1 MYDYLLFPTEFNR
14 GSVMYMKLCFL
25 LLCSVFITPVFSQE
39 NKAVDF
45 DKKFHQD
52 SVKLWTRN
60 LLDVMLTGHPGFY
73 WYTPKERF
81 DVIIDSTLQT
91 VTDSLNTLDF
101 YRKVKPL
108 IAQIG
113 CLHTGIVLPEAYEKA
128 MEETKTFIP
137 LEIFI
142 DENRKVFITK
152 NHSENE
158 SIPIKGE
165 LLFINGKPIA
175 SIINTLVKAIP
186 SDGYNVTEKILA
198 LNLRFPF
205 WYQSMIEMTDTF
217 TVKIAS
223 ENTVQEYKIKGI
235 TPEVFPSYEKFA
247 SIHKEQLSFEIK
259 DDVGVLK
266 IQTFAKSLIKKNG
279 QNFKGF
285 IKDVFK
291 TLEERETENLII
303 DLRYNTG
310 GTDSNA
316 ALLASYFFEEEFRYW
331 DRIEVTESI
340 ANQVS
345 KGSAKIFY
353 SKPEKKDSTYLWK
366 GALLTK
372 EFKYYKPQKPAKHN
386 FKGNTY
392 LLTNGFCMSSAADF
406 IAILSDNEKAKVI
419 GEESAG
425 GYQGNTSG
433 LMPEVTMGG
442 VFVITVPL
450 NKYINAV
457 DPTKNIGR
465 GTIPDYPVTISLE
478 DWMSKKDVVKAA
490 AFDIIK
496 LN

>member
-1 MYDYLLFPTEFNR
+1 MRSKLLLFIICTICMLP
-14 GSVMYMKLCFL
+14 L
-25 LLCSVFITPVFSQE
+25 FSQE
-39 NKAVDF
+39 NQVVDF
-45 DKKFHQD
+45 RKKYHQD
-52 SVKLWTRN
+52 SIKKWTRD
-60 LLDVMLTGHPGFY
+60 LLGAMGTGHPGFY

-128 MEETKTFIP
+128 MEETKTYIP

-158 SIPIKGE
+158 AIPVKGE
-165 LLFINGKPIA
+165 LLSINGKPIT
-175 SIINTLVKAIP
+175 SIVNTLAKAIS

-217 TVKIAS
+217 TVEIAS

-235 TPEVFPSYEKFA
+235 TPEVFPSYEKLA
-247 SIHKEQLSFEIK
+247 STNKEQLSFEIK
-259 DDVGVLK
+259 DGVGVLK
-266 IQTFAKSLIKKNG
+266 IQTFAKTLIKKNG

-291 TLEERETENLII
+291 TLEAQGIENLII

-310 GTDSNA
+310 GTDSYA

-340 ANQVS
+340 ANDVS
-345 KGSAKIFY
+345 KGAAKLFY

-386 FKGNTY
+386 YKGNTY
-392 LLTNGFCMSSAADF
+392 LLTNGFCMSSAADI
-406 IAILSDNEKAKVI
+406 IAILSHNKKAKVI

-433 LMPEVTMGG
+433 LMPEVTMTAG
-442 VFVITVPL
+442 FVVTVPL

-478 DWMSKKDVVKAA
+478 EWMSKEDVVKAF
-490 AFDIIK
+490 AFDLIK
-496 LN
+496 NNSQ

>member
-1 MYDYLLFPTEFNR
+1 MLVLP
-14 GSVMYMKLCFL
+14 L
-25 LLCSVFITPVFSQE
+25 FSQE
-39 NKAVDF
+39 QERVDF
-45 DKKFHQD
+45 DKKYHQD
-52 SVKLWTRN
+52 SIKKWTRD
-60 LLDVMLTGHPGFY
+60 LLGAMGKGHPGFY

-113 CLHTGIVLPEAYEKA
+113 CLHTSIVLPENYEKA
-128 MEETKTFIP
+128 MEETKTYIP

-142 DENRKVFITK
+142 DKNKKVFITK
-152 NHSENE
+152 NHSENKF
-158 SIPIKGE
+158 IPIKGE

-186 SDGYNVTEKILA
+186 SDGYNQTEKILA

-205 WYQSMIEMTDTF
+205 WYQSMIEMRDTF

-223 ENTVQEYKIKGI
+223 ENKVQEYKIKGI
-235 TPEVFPSYEKFA
+235 TPEVFPTQDRIA
-247 SIHKEQLSFEIK
+247 PTNKEQLNFEIK
-259 DDVGVLK
+259 DDIGVLK
-266 IQTFAKSLIKKNG
+266 IQTFAKSTIKENG
-279 QNFKGF
+279 QNFK
-285 IKDVFK
+285 KYVKNVFK
-291 TLEERETENLII
+291 TLEEQEVKNLII

-310 GTDSNA
+310 GTDGNA
-316 ALLASYFFEEEFRYW
+316 ALLASYFFDATFRYW
-331 DRIEVTESI
+331 DRIEVTEDI
-340 ANQVS
+340 AGQISRGLNKV
-345 KGSAKIFY
+345 FY

-386 FKGNTY
+386 FKGKTY

-406 IAILSDNEKAKVI
+406 IAILSDNGKAKII

-433 LMPEVTMGG
+433 LMPKVIMGG
-442 VFVITVPL
+442 GFVITVPL

-457 DPTKNIGR
+457 DSTKNIGR
-465 GTIPDYPVTISLE
+465 GTIPDYPINISLE
-478 DWMSKKDVVKAA
+478 DWMSKNDVVKAFT
-490 AFDIIK
+490 FDLIK
-496 LN
+496 K

>member
-1 MYDYLLFPTEFNR
+1 MRSFLFF
-14 GSVMYMKLCFL
+14 
-25 LLCSVFITPVFSQE
+25 LCSLFITPVFSQE
-39 NKAVDF
+39 NEVVDF

-52 SVKLWTRN
+52 SIKLWTKN
-60 LLDVMLTGHPGFY
+60 LLDVMQKGHPGFY

-108 IAQIG
+108 IAQIR
-113 CLHTGIVLPEAYEKA
+113 CLHTGIVLPKGYEKA
-128 MEETKTFIP
+128 MEETKTYIP

-142 DENRKVFITK
+142 DENRKVFVTK
-152 NHSENE
+152 NHSKNE
-158 SIPIKGE
+158 SIPVKDE

-175 SIINTLVKAIP
+175 SIINTLIKAIP
-186 SDGYNVTEKILA
+186 SDGYNETEKVLA

-223 ENTVQEYKIKGI
+223 GSTAQEYKIKGI
-235 TPEVFPSYEKFA
+235 TPEVLPSYEKLA
-247 SIHKEQLSFEIK
+247 STNKEQLSFEIK
-259 DDVGVLK
+259 DGVGVLK
-266 IQTFAKSLIKKNG
+266 IQTFAKTLIKKNG

-285 IKDVFK
+285 IKDAFK
-291 TLEERETENLII
+291 TLEAQETENLII

-310 GTDSNA
+310 GTDSYA

-331 DRIEVTESI
+331 DRIEVTEDI

-345 KGSAKIFY
+345 KGIAKIFY

-386 FKGNTY
+386 FKGQTY
-392 LLTNGFCMSSAADF
+392 ILTNGFCMSSAADF
-406 IAILSDNEKAKVI
+406 IAILSDNKKAKVI

-433 LMPEVTMGG
+433 LMPEITMAR

-450 NKYINAV
+450 NKYVNAV

-478 DWMSKKDVVKAA
+478 DWMSKKDVVKAFT
-490 AFDIIK
+490 FDLINK
-496 LN
+496 

>member
-1 MYDYLLFPTEFNR
+1 MRIRLLLFVICN
-14 GSVMYMKLCFL
+14 VC
-25 LLCSVFITPVFSQE
+25 IQPVFSQQNTE
-39 NKAVDF
+39 ADFNK
-45 DKKFHQD
+45 KYHQD
-52 SVKLWTRN
+52 SIKKWTSD
-60 LLDVMLTGHPGFY
+60 LLDGMKTGHPGFY

-91 VTDSLNTLDF
+91 VTDPLNTLEY
-101 YRKVKPL
+101 YRKIKPL

-113 CLHTGIVLPEAYEKA
+113 CLHTTIALPEVYEKA
-128 MEETKTFIP
+128 MEETKTYIP

-152 NHSENE
+152 NHTENK
-158 SIPIKGE
+158 SIPVKGE
-165 LLFINGKPIA
+165 LLSINGKPIA

-186 SDGYNVTEKILA
+186 SDGYNETEKILA

-205 WYQSMIEMTDTF
+205 WYQSMIEMTDMF
-217 TVKIAS
+217 TVKVAS
-223 ENTVQEYKIKGI
+223 GDTTKEYTIQGI
-235 TPEVFPSYEKFA
+235 TPEVFPSYEKLA
-247 SIHKEQLSFEIK
+247 STNKEQLSFEIK
-259 DDVGVLK
+259 NGVGILK
-266 IQTFAKSLIKKNG
+266 IQTFAKTLIKEHG

-291 TLEERETENLII
+291 TLEDQKIENLMI

-310 GTDSNA
+310 GTDSYA

-331 DRIEVTESI
+331 DRIEVTENI

-345 KGSAKIFY
+345 KGAAKLFY

-386 FKGNTY
+386 YKGNTY

-406 IAILSDNEKAKVI
+406 IAILSDNKKAKVI

-433 LMPEVTMGG
+433 LMPQVTMTAG
-442 VFVITVPL
+442 FVVTVPL

-478 DWMSKKDVVKAA
+478 DWMSKKDVVKAF
-490 AFDIIK
+490 AFDLIHK
-496 LN
+496 E

>member
-1 MYDYLLFPTEFNR
+1 MICN
-14 GSVMYMKLCFL
+14 LCIQPL
-25 LLCSVFITPVFSQE
+25 FSQE
-39 NKAVDF
+39 SVDVNF
-45 DKKFHQD
+45 EKKYHQD
-52 SVKLWTRN
+52 SIKKWTRD
-60 LLDVMLTGHPGFY
+60 LLEGMEGGHPGFY

-113 CLHTGIVLPEAYEKA
+113 CLHTNIVLPVAYEDA
-128 MEETKTFIP
+128 MAKTKTHIP
-137 LEIFI
+137 VEIFI
-142 DENRKVFITK
+142 DENRRVFITK
-152 NHSENE
+152 NHSENR

-165 LLFINGKPIA
+165 LLSINGKPIGP
-175 SIINTLVKAIP
+175 IIETLVKAIP
-186 SDGYNVTEKILA
+186 SDGYNQTEKILA

-205 WYQSMIEMTDTF
+205 WYQSIIEMTDTF
-217 TVKIAS
+217 TVKIVS
-223 ENTVQEYKIKGI
+223 ENKAQEYKIKGI

-247 SIHKEQLSFEIK
+247 AIHKEQLSFEIK
-259 DDVGVLK
+259 DGVGILK
-266 IQTFAKSLIKKNG
+266 IQTFAKSLIKSNG

-285 IKDVFK
+285 IKDAFK
-291 TLEERETENLII
+291 TLKEQGVENLII

-310 GTDSNA
+310 GTDSYA
-316 ALLASYFFEEEFRYW
+316 ALLTSYFFDSEFRYW

-340 ANQVS
+340 ANDVS
-345 KGSAKIFY
+345 KGAAKIFY

-372 EFKYYKPQKPAKHN
+372 EFKYYKPQKPAKHHY
-386 FKGNTY
+386 KGNTY
-392 LLTNGFCMSSAADF
+392 LLTNGFCMSSAADV
-406 IAILSDNEKAKVI
+406 IAILSDNKKAKVI

-433 LMPEVTMGG
+433 LMPQVIIGG
-442 VFVITVPL
+442 GLIITVPL

-478 DWMSKKDVVKAA
+478 DWMSKEDVVKAF
-490 AFDIIK
+490 AFDLIK
-496 LN
+496 NNN

>member
-1 MYDYLLFPTEFNR
+1 MLTRVLLFIICN
-14 GSVMYMKLCFL
+14 LCIQPL
-25 LLCSVFITPVFSQE
+25 FSQE
-39 NKAVDF
+39 SVAVDF
-45 DKKFHQD
+45 EKKYHQD
-52 SVKLWTRN
+52 SIKKWTRD
-60 LLDVMLTGHPGFY
+60 LLDGMSGGHPGFY

-108 IAQIG
+108 IAQVG
-113 CLHTGIVLPEAYEKA
+113 CLHTTMVLPEAYEKA
-128 MEETKTFIP
+128 MEATKTYIP
-137 LEIFI
+137 IEIYI

-152 NHSENE
+152 NHSENRDV
-158 SIPIKGE
+158 PVKGE
-165 LLFINGKPIA
+165 LLSINGKPIT
-175 SIINTLVKAIP
+175 SIIKTLMKAIP
-186 SDGYNVTEKILA
+186 SDGYNQTEKILA

-217 TVKIAS
+217 TVKVVS
-223 ENTVQEYKIKGI
+223 GNTTKEYKIKGI

-247 SIHKEQLSFEIK
+247 ATNKEQLSFEIK
-259 DDVGVLK
+259 EGVGVLK
-266 IQTFAKSLIKKNG
+266 IQTFAKTLIKENG

-291 TLEERETENLII
+291 TLEDQKTENLII

-310 GTDSNA
+310 GTDSYA
-316 ALLASYFFEEEFRYW
+316 ALLASYFFDSEFRYW
-331 DRIEVTESI
+331 DRIEVTEDI

-386 FKGNTY
+386 YKGNTY

-406 IAILSDNEKAKVI
+406 IAILSDNKKAKVI

-433 LMPEVTMGG
+433 LMPQVIIGG
-442 VFVITVPL
+442 GLIVTVPL

-465 GTIPDYPVTISLE
+465 GTIPDYPVIISLE
-478 DWMSKKDVVKAA
+478 DWMTKNDVVKAY
-490 AFDIIK
+490 AFDLIK
-496 LN
+496 NNSQ